1 MPARI
6 LIIEDNPT
14 NLELVVYLL
23 TRFGHQI
30 AYSNTGSDGVRQARG
45 DRFALI
51 LCDIEL
57 PDISGFDIVRL
68 LKADK
73 ELRHIPL
80 IAVTALAMVGDRSRI
95 IEAGFDGY
103 IPKPIEPQG
112 LIDELDR
119 YLAPEQR
126 GVRQQR
132 PVEPQALQ
140 R

>member
-30 AYSNTGSDGVRQARG
+30 AYSNTGSDGVRQARD

-57 PDISGFDIVRL
+57 PDISGFEIVRL

-73 ELRHIPL
+73 ELRH
-80 IAVTALAMVGDRSRI
+80 
-95 IEAGFDGY
+95 
-103 IPKPIEPQG
+103 KPIEPQG